1 MTQNT
6 RVAFIRHLLKNERA
20 IEPSPDFS
28 YKALVKSRQDYD
40 AMYKRSINDPEKFWN
55 QMALEHLDW
64 FKLWDTVE
72 EYDFFPKHRTPA
84 TSTAPR

>member
-40 AMYKRSINDPEKFWN
+40 AMYKRSIDDPEKFHYW
-55 QMALEHLDW
+55 QARYVSDMLV
-64 FKLWDTVE
+64 TC
-72 EYDFFPKHRTPA
+72 RTQQQA
-84 TSTAPR
+84 QLLCGGQLS